1 MRYPGPHPSIH
12 PSIQRRSLRASVVKC
27 GRRKEKSGYGRV
39 SAGTWCP
46 SLSWDQPLEP
56 RGGSEGPARGS
67 PASAPAPG
75 LTPPQYLAPVPATA
89 PPEGRPPAPAPSQP
103 ASQPASFLA
112 CLLLNLESPSSL
124 ATHAHYPDCL
134 LTSPCCSWLSRAQR
148 VPYSCFYQVSR
159 PLFVEPSVLLA
170 CILEMRE
177 ASPVPSVEPPKR
189 QR

>member
-1 MRYPGPHPSIH
+1 MPMPMPMPKCQKTQNRFDLAPVSDVDAIPRPPSIH

-89 PPEGRPPAPAPSQP
+89 PPEGHPPAPAPSQP
-103 ASQPASFLA
+103 ASIFSGLLPLEPGVSLLSCNPRSLSRLLA
-112 CLLLNLESPSSL
+112 HLSLLLL
-124 ATHAHYPDCL
+124 ALQGATCA
-134 LTSPCCSWLSRAQR
+134 
-148 VPYSCFYQVSR
+148 
-159 PLFVEPSVLLA
+159 
-170 CILEMRE
+170 I
-177 ASPVPSVEPPKR
+177 
-189 QR
+189 